1 MKDNTTLIN
10 EVMDRIPNK
19 YMAVIVASKRARAIN
34 DGKRP
39 LVKTGSSKPTTSAL
53 AEIAAGVIVPEPK
66 SLEIEAVE
74 EIEPSEPAVE
84 EEEAKQL
91 PPPSDTP
98 ETDEEKEKEVEE
110 DKGED
115 EKEEEEEE
123 K

>member
-34 DGKRP
+34 DGQRP

-53 AEIAAGVIVPEPK
+53 TEIAEGVVVPEPN
-66 SLEIEAVE
+66 SLETQTVE
-74 EIEPSEPAVE
+74 EIGLSEPAVE
-84 EEEAKQL
+84 EEKEAKQL
-91 PPPSDTP
+91 PPPSDSP
-98 ETDEEKEKEVEE
+98 AVEE
-110 DKGED
+110 DEGED

>member
-1 MKDNTTLIN
+1 MKDNTTLIS

-39 LVKTGSSKPTTSAL
+39 LVKTGTSKPTTIAL
-53 AEIAAGVIVPEPK
+53 AEIAEGVVVPEPE

-74 EIEPSEPAVE
+74 EADVLESETEE

-98 ETDEEKEKEVEE
+98 EADEEDEEVEE
-110 DKGED
+110 DEGED

-123 K
+123 E